1 MNRFGLS
8 FHHFGLAV
16 SKPEKAIN
24 FLQNMGYKIGE
35 QVFDELQ
42 NVNLIMCSGNE
53 MPDVELIFPADTK
66 GPLDKMLTDRNEMI
80 YHICYSTSSIKE
92 AVEQMRE
99 AGIRLMLMSPP
110 KPAILFDNHLV
121 SFYQAVGFGLIEF
134 LEM

>member
-66 GPLDKMLTDRNEMI
+66 GPLDKMLTDRNEMAGLGGDMSI
-80 YHICYSTSSIKE
+80 SRIPASLICSTAS
-92 AVEQMRE
+92 
-99 AGIRLMLMSPP
+99 L
-110 KPAILFDNHLV
+110 ILDVL
-121 SFYQAVGFGLIEF
+121 
-134 LEM
+134 